1 MKFDLLRCR
10 REEKIARVTL
20 ALYDTLK
27 SYLHYLYHVMNLN
40 EKAFDADIVTH

>member
-20 ALYDTLK
+20 ALEEHKFLK
-27 SYLHYLYHVMNLN
+27 SVNALTTELD
-40 EKAFDADIVTH
+40 KIDIF